1 MNVHRKRA
9 FTLIELLVALTL
21 GLAVVAA
28 AWSALSSSIDAS
40 RRLDSIVEESA
51 TLSNL
56 SRTISTQLANAHY
69 SRTSALAPVFTITPS
84 TASAQGT
91 QAPKDSIT
99 FSFAYRS
106 TCPAADPQYP
116 FYTVTYFI
124 AEASEV
130 SPGGLSRRMTPLWPS
145 DVAQAPRDELIAPE
159 VRGLG
164 LSCFDGVLWTG
175 QWDAAASGLPR
186 ALRLDLYVDSA
197 RFGRDT
203 WRTDIGE
210 KPASALAI
218 HRVAAFVSWPSPSSL
233 SGSAGTI
240 AAAGGNYAPAS

>member
-1 MNVHRKRA
+1 MNLHRKRA

-40 RRLDSIVEESA
+40 RRLDSFVEESA

-56 SRTISTQLANAHY
+56 SRTISTQLANAYY
-69 SRTSALAPVFTITPS
+69 SPTSALAPVFTVTPS

-91 QAPKDSIT
+91 QAPKGSIT

-124 AEASEV
+124 ADPSSG

-164 LSCFDGVLWTG
+164 LSCFDGMLWTG
-175 QWDAAASGLPR
+175 QWDAAANGLPR

-197 RFGRDT
+197 RFGKDT
-203 WRTDIGE
+203 WRIDIAE
-210 KPASALAI
+210 KPVTALAVYRI
-218 HRVAAFVSWPSPSSL
+218 PAFVSWPAPSTT
-233 SGSAGTI
+233 SGAAVT
-240 AAAGGNYAPAS
+240 AAAGGNHAPAS